1 MNRLSEF
8 DQNPYRF
15 DLHDLQ
21 KTLFLQFEHCE
32 TVKVNIAKNGWL
44 YHSEAGYLQLFVSTT
59 FKR

>member
-32 TVKVNIAKNGWL
+32 TVKVNIAKNG
-44 YHSEAGYLQLFVSTT
+44 
-59 FKR
+59 